1 MNNPFEKS
9 YIEVTIPLADEM
21 LKALNNSRYRY
32 LLEDFK
38 RECKN
43 PLNEDVWC
51 EMQVGFDIANG
62 EKHFNF
68 ITVYNDFNEPSQSV
82 TLLDVD
88 FSPYVAEYFKQKALQ
103 HLARNFSAMN
113 ACQSEAVRVTA

>member
-43 PLNEDVWC
+43 PIVEDVWC
-51 EMQVGFDIANG
+51 EMEVCFDIANG
-62 EKHFNF
+62 EMHFNF
-68 ITVYNDFNEPSQSV
+68 NVVAAIPDEPPQISSWNNIDFN
-82 TLLDVD
+82 
-88 FSPYVAEYFKQKALQ
+88 PYVAEYFKQKALQ

-113 ACQSEAVRVTA
+113 ACQSESVKVTV